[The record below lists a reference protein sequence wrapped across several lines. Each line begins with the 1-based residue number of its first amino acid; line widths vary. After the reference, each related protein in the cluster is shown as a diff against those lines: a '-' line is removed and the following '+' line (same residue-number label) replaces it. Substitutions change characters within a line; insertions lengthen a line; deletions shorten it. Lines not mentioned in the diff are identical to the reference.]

1 VENPRRSFALV
12 EIGPGMS
19 VLGDLIRRGW
29 IRFHT
34 SAAARDVASRL
45 KGNQS
50 SNASVYLH
58 DLAAHL
64 AVITIRRG
72 IQNPG

>member
-1 VENPRRSFALV
+1 VPS
-12 EIGPGMS
+12 GQ
-19 VLGDLIRRGW
+19 